1 MVKEILATIILVL
14 LLIFVV
20 DLIFA
25 APLMW
30 LWNALMPA
38 IFGLG
43 KITFWQAFG
52 LELLIGI
59 LFNPKI
65 AKMKSDK

>member
-1 MVKEILATIILVL
+1 MGKEILAAIIAVL
-14 LLIFVV
+14 LVAFIV

-30 LWNALMPA
+30 LWNALIPA

-59 LFNPKI
+59 LFNPKSVKI
-65 AKMKSDK
+65 KSDD

>member
-1 MVKEILATIILVL
+1 MGREILAAIIFALLVAF
-14 LLIFVV
+14 IV

-25 APLMW
+25 APLML
-30 LWNALMPA
+30 LWNALIPT

-52 LELLIGI
+52 LEILVGI
-59 LFNPKI
+59 LFNPTSPKV
-65 AKMKSDK
+65 KSKD

>member
-1 MVKEILATIILVL
+1 MGKEVLAAIILVL
-14 LLIFVV
+14 LVAFAI

-30 LWNALMPA
+30 LWNTLMPA

-52 LELLIGI
+52 LELLVGI
-59 LFNPKI
+59 LFNPKSSKI
-65 AKMKSDK
+65 KSDN